1 MNHLRELIEAIEQ
14 KTLVLMVENEKD
26 EEYEAADARHATKQV
41 MAIAEQCVCF
51 DIGPTTIVEEI
62 RFENDL
68 FILPFPVCYFESTIT
83 DAGFGGE
90 SIIGTIC
97 IQREENI
104 IDAFIFCRRKKIW
117 AFWIAGRIETNKEIN
132 GVKHLTVANGTCRPI
147 PDHDEFG
154 HYVETVGCFLSAL
167 NCTNIGRVEHSHEP
181 KLQKARAARGKKP
194 LFSFWTLDLQMDKA
208 SNNKESKGGTHSAPR
223 LHLRRGHPRQFA
235 PGKWT
240 WVQPCIVGNKSA
252 GIVHKDYRLT
262 GLPHNDQGKP
272 RAEAGEARCS
282 ESA

>member
-41 MAIAEQCVCF
+41 MAI
-51 DIGPTTIVEEI
+51 
-62 RFENDL
+62 
-68 FILPFPVCYFESTIT
+68 
-83 DAGFGGE
+83 
-90 SIIGTIC
+90 
-97 IQREENI
+97 
-104 IDAFIFCRRKKIW
+104 
-117 AFWIAGRIETNKEIN
+117 
-132 GVKHLTVANGTCRPI
+132 
-147 PDHDEFG
+147 
-154 HYVETVGCFLSAL
+154 
-167 NCTNIGRVEHSHEP
+167 
-181 KLQKARAARGKKP
+181 
-194 LFSFWTLDLQMDKA
+194 
-208 SNNKESKGGTHSAPR
+208 
-223 LHLRRGHPRQFA
+223 
-235 PGKWT
+235 KWT